1 MAVCSAT
8 RGPSPQL
15 VRSAIVSSCGS
26 RPRIDGEP
34 QWRHPRGIPTTGT
47 LVLLSLVFLC
57 ESHSARGTL
66 GSEELRPCRWT
77 GSWDSLTRSPWG
89 HAGNKAVMEAR
100 GQRHGVIPQPDPCA
114 AAAQDP
120 FPSLPTAADL
130 GSTQGQ
136 GRPSAKDSIQGSA
149 SGRLG
154 GPCSCVGLLSESSA
168 LSQGSAPPLSE
179 VAGPSG
185 CLVCERCYTLT
196 DPGTPSSQGWDSAS
210 ALRPRFQARSGPQP
224 PSQELPGCR

>member
-1 MAVCSAT
+1 
-8 RGPSPQL
+8 
-15 VRSAIVSSCGS
+15 
-26 RPRIDGEP
+26 
-34 QWRHPRGIPTTGT
+34 
-47 LVLLSLVFLC
+47 
-57 ESHSARGTL
+57 
-66 GSEELRPCRWT
+66 
-77 GSWDSLTRSPWG
+77 
-89 HAGNKAVMEAR
+89 MEAR

-114 AAAQDP
+114 ATAQDP

-154 GPCSCVGLLSESSA
+154 GPCLCVGLLSESSA

-185 CLVCERCYTLT
+185 CLVCEKCYTLT
-196 DPGTPSSQGWDSAS
+196 DPGTPIVPGLGLRLRTPPTVPGSLWAAAS
-210 ALRPRFQARSGPQP
+210 VPGAARVPLRSPKEILLFLCKTGGIGKTVYFCLLS
-224 PSQELPGCR
+224 